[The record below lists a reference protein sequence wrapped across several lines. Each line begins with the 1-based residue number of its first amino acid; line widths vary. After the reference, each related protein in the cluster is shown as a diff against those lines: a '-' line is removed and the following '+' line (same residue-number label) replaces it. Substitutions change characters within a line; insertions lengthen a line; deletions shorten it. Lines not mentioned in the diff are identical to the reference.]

1 MRLLGHNYLRAALPA
16 AAVAAVAV
24 ALGPAGV
31 LLALW
36 VLVPI
41 TYRAKPATMPVER

>member
-1 MRLLGHNYLRAALPA
+1 MRLLGHNYLRAALPVA
-16 AAVAAVAV
+16 AAVAAAM

-36 VLVPI
+36 ILVPI
-41 TYRAKPATMPVER
+41 IYRAKPATVPVER